1 MGPSPAAVAAP
12 APALDPPVVV
22 SLFQGLR
29 VMPVSGQSPSPFQP
43 NSGVVVLPSMT
54 PPACLRRRTTGGPPS
69 GTPRPQKDHPD
80 NRPTPR
86 VRGRALMGKG
96 RPRRGTPTPPPLPAR
111 PAPPAAA
118 RRPPAG

>member
-29 VMPVSGQSPSPFQP
+29 VMPVSGLSPSPFQP

-54 PPACLRRRTTGGPPS
+54 PPARLRRRTTGGVTCR
-69 GTPRPQKDHPD
+69 TPGIKNGRPD
-80 NRPTPR
+80 NGPAAFLW
-86 VRGRALMGKG
+86 GRRLVGKG
-96 RPRRGTPTPPPLPAR
+96 RSWRE
-111 PAPPAAA
+111 
-118 RRPPAG
+118 

>member
-29 VMPVSGQSPSPFQP
+29 VMPVSGLSPSPFQP

-54 PPACLRRRTTGGPPS
+54 PPACLRRRTTGGS
-69 GTPRPQKDHPD
+69 TAGTPCSEIDDPD
-80 NRPTPR
+80 IVRAPL
-86 VRGRALMGKG
+86 VRGGALIGKG
-96 RPRRGTPTPPPLPAR
+96 RTVRG
-111 PAPPAAA
+111 
-118 RRPPAG
+118 